1 MIEIADR
8 LRSVKEYYFSSKLQE
23 IAHMRAEGKDI
34 LNLGVGSP
42 DLPPSDST
50 IETLKEEAGKSDQ
63 HAYQSYRSSTELRES
78 IAGFYNSLYKVQLN
92 PESEVLPLLGSKEGV
107 MYISMAFLNP
117 GDEVLVPNPG
127 YPAYGAIA
135 QLLGVN
141 VRTYDLL
148 EEKNWQPDFDGLNS
162 MNLEK
167 VKLMWVNYPNMPT
180 GAPATEELFGQLVD
194 FASKENILV
203 VNDNPYSQVLNNHPI
218 SILSADKKKEHVLE
232 LNSMSKGFNMSGW
245 RVGMVLGHPTYIN
258 AVLQAKSNVDSGMFL
273 PVQKAAAHALQ
284 LPEEWHIERNVVY
297 KERRVFGLQLLE
309 ELECSAS
316 LDQVGMFL
324 WAKVP
329 GAVGETH
336 KFIDKLLHE
345 AHVFLTPGD
354 VFGSNGERYV
364 RLSLCSPIEDYQEA
378 IKRIKKWKQ
387 KEKQLV

>member
-23 IAHMRAEGKDI
+23 IAHMRSEGKNI

-50 IETLKEEAGKSDQ
+50 IEILKHEAGKPDQ
-63 HAYQSYRSSTELRES
+63 HAYQSYRSSAELRES
-78 IAGFYNSLYKVQLN
+78 ISDFYKSLYKVQLN
-92 PESEVLPLLGSKEGV
+92 SESEVLPLLGSKEGV

-135 QLLGVN
+135 KLLGVN

-148 EEKNWQPDFDGLNS
+148 EENNWEPDFETLESLNL
-162 MNLEK
+162 NK

-180 GAPATEELFGQLVD
+180 GAPASVQLFERLVD
-194 FASKENILV
+194 FAACRNILL
-203 VNDNPYSQVLNNHPI
+203 VNDNPYSQVLNDFPI
-218 SILSADKKKEHVLE
+218 SILSADKTKEHVLE

-245 RVGMVLGHPTYIN
+245 RVGMVLGHSTYIN

-284 LPEEWHIERNVVY
+284 LPEEWHIERNSVY
-297 KERRVFGLQLLE
+297 KERRKFGLELLE
-309 ELECSAS
+309 ELECTIAS
-316 LDQVGMFL
+316 DQVGMFL

-329 GAVGETH
+329 AFVEKTH
-336 KFIDKLLHE
+336 MFVDELLHE

-364 RLSLCSPIEDYQEA
+364 RLSLCSPIEDYEEA
-378 IKRIKKWKQ
+378 IKRIEKWKQ
-387 KEKQLV
+387 RERQLV

>member
-1 MIEIADR
+1 MIDIADR

-23 IAHMRAEGKDI
+23 IAHLRSQGKDI

-50 IETLKEEAGKSDQ
+50 IEILKQEADKPNQ
-63 HAYQSYRSSTELRES
+63 HAYQSYRSSIELRES
-78 IAGFYNSLYKVQLN
+78 IAGFYKRLYKVQLQ

-127 YPAYGAIA
+127 YPAYSAIA
-135 QLLGVN
+135 QLLGVC

-148 EEKNWQPDFDGLNS
+148 EENNWQP
-162 MNLEK
+162 NLSALEREDLSK

-180 GAPATEELFGQLVD
+180 GAPATQQLFKKLVE
-194 FASKENILV
+194 FASRKNILV
-203 VNDNPYSQVLNNHPI
+203 VNDNPYSQVLNDHPV
-218 SILSADKKKEHVLE
+218 SILSADETKEHVLE

-245 RVGMVLGHPTYIN
+245 RVGMVLGHSTLIN

-284 LPEEWHIERNVVY
+284 LPEEWHIERNSVY
-297 KERRVFGLQLLE
+297 EERRKYALELLN
-309 ELECSAS
+309 ELGCTAS
-316 LDQVGMFL
+316 PDQVGMFL

-329 GAVGETH
+329 EIIKETH
-336 KFIDKLLHE
+336 VLVDDLLHE

-354 VFGSNGERYV
+354 VFGSNGGRYV
-364 RLSLCSPIEDYQEA
+364 RISLCSPGADYKEA
-378 IKRIKKWKQ
+378 IKRIVKWKQ
-387 KEKQLV
+387 KEGQLA